1 MPKLVDVENIG
12 LIEVPDDMGENELLE
27 FVGTL
32 DQGALPA
39 AGNALMREGGRMTGG
54 AMMGLTRVGLEEPA
68 PLISAAQAESP
79 AAMAAYERRQ
89 AAWEKRVK
97 EVSPEETMA
106 RAAMLEASPTFQMG
120 KALQEGAKEA
130 FPVNPLREEDFL
142 TQVASGLGSLPVSM
156 VPGVGQAAYAFRTGE
171 DAAQRAGQFYDVKIA
186 QALAEGNIA
195 EVNRLQAEKP
205 TKQYQAAFY
214 TAPIGGL
221 TERVVG
227 AVPAINQALA
237 GKVGKNLLDD
247 IFKPLLGE
255 AGQEGLEQGLGN
267 AVAQKT
273 YNPDQKLSEGVYDST
288 SIGGTV
294 GGLVGLVTGGAGRYG
309 RVRRMSQI
317 QEQRLVEG
325 PTPGGQRLQEIID
338 RQAAGVAAIGG
349 DPNLPLPNATATLA
363 GINSGGAPS
372 GPFRVTPPVTGGAPD
387 DEAKIPDIALETD
400 VTDEEIA
407 TAVAPE
413 TPAAAE
419 TPADPEEVQPLTIEE
434 TNEYNTIIDFLDGRS
449 AFDTLEDD
457 QWDRFNDLSFRVRE
471 LEDAGFEFDEATG
484 WTKPGVVT
492 QEAVPVSKEPALN
505 PEEYS
510 DYVNLLRREA
520 EAEGGD
526 NSAEFGFGEKQALTL
541 YRTKIATGVAP
552 TAPAEVPVT
561 PSETPTVPAAVTPA
575 PGVAATAQNQPLTIE
590 ETQEFNGINSAIG
603 NKGIYSALNE
613 EEQARYNYLNHR
625 RLGLFRVITPKEVA
639 AAPVNPEKIRARM
652 QQRPA
657 RPTPAPATPT
667 TSRTFP
673 FQNRTVDGMIDRD
686 TGDIVT
692 FAKSIAGTPVE
703 RGSQPKYTV
712 KIDQDVS
719 IDAQSE
725 VALDKALQRISPGAP
740 VRVFRNAGKGVTLDF
755 NKPGPVTP
763 TPTPPTRTVVLTP
776 GAVTVTQTPAAAPA
790 PTPTP
795 APSTISDENQ
805 TLLKN
810 IGITAKANADGTI
823 SLIGRT
829 FDWRND
835 IKEFGGRFA
844 DKSWRISAD
853 GFGKFIE
860 RARPSAATAVGQ
872 PGGRPAYVADSG
884 LRKLRAD
891 ADNRPDRSG
900 LDGGVGNY
908 VGEDTQQLIR
918 QGEAFGIP
926 SVVIDEQIED
936 VALMAQ
942 AFRQK
947 RPLFMLS
954 SAPGTGKTFVL
965 GAAIRELRRSGA
977 NKIVYV
983 TLRKELITQIKQD
996 LKDYG
1001 IGDVEFI
1008 TYAEMKDRPAKA
1020 SDVLIF
1026 DEAHAIK
1033 NLSGDGSEQAK
1044 KAQEWM
1050 SQTKFPVLSTA
1061 TPFENPVQAAYLAST
1076 GIFEPFGGFKNFAL
1090 AYGATSVNIGN
1101 DTILV
1106 WRRTNTS
1113 NADQVA
1119 ARNFF
1124 KKEGIFTA
1132 RKTRLPKD
1140 QVDSRLVKVTAD
1152 SQYTKMYRAFE
1163 KAVEENKGSLA
1174 GFSKAWIK
1182 NFQKR
1187 ILEASKIAIA
1197 INEAS
1202 NALKAGRWPIVFVE
1216 TKAERKIDIPRLLD
1230 LEDQWRREADLA
1242 RRMGEKIPSRSIFG
1256 LPPMG
1261 ITDVLASFMEETGIS
1276 VIEIPSA
1283 EDTIKAKFGED
1294 NVAIFTG
1301 SVTPAKAQKNLDKWR
1316 GNKPMVLVATMAKG
1330 GTGLS
1335 LHDKTGNHQTTQINV
1350 NLPWT
1355 ATQVEQVSLRSA
1367 RYGLKGIAQMQWLF
1381 ADNIPFD
1388 RELAQRV
1395 GSRMADM
1402 GALVHGELP
1411 TTAASIQNWNF
1422 EDDSFSEANADQAD
1436 KNDLIKQETAV
1447 TPPAAPTPPVAP
1459 TPAAPTAT
1467 APKKRYKARE
1477 WAFKGDILDDIID
1490 SGGVMSKSQANKEG
1504 RLERIKDLYDDAPR
1518 LDAYFNKIFAG
1529 RSRGTT
1535 SGNLP
1540 DQLLAELAYENPGKY
1555 GDMSVSEFWAEVDK
1569 AARGR
1574 KGDVAAAKQE
1584 AKAAAA
1590 GAEEAMGLDAFLQAQ
1605 DDAFVDAQTEGMQSA
1620 GEPDGPIQISVGSLA
1635 LGDKFSVQG
1644 EQFEVTVV
1652 TPDGGYTIRDGE
1664 KFGVQLL
1671 TEYDTLFVDEPPD
1684 SGGGDVFEFPTE
1696 GPAPTER
1703 KPRLAAGQNQ
1713 GDLISSTQVE
1723 DFALVGEK
1731 GVDLEAR
1738 KQKAQAAARAAAE
1751 AKAAQ
1756 EKAQNQMDFG
1766 QSALDAIDQI
1776 TRNID
1781 ENQYSDPLL
1790 LTPLAKL
1797 ALQIAKG
1804 LIRAGMAIDRA
1815 IRQAV
1820 AQARESYPNDP
1831 VNDTQLS
1838 NQLIG
1843 LMPDQPSQDV
1853 SSADT
1858 SLAQIP
1864 AVFKSK
1870 IFVPRGKN
1878 LDIGAGKFDLGKEY
1892 LESERGVEESVPF
1905 DPFNRSVESNRA
1917 AVDRLQSGEQF
1928 GTTTVPNVLN
1938 VIAEA
1943 PARDNVILQ
1952 AAQALEPNGVAYF
1965 QIYEGDRSGNGRR
1978 TSRGFQNNKKTS
1990 DYVAE
1995 VRKHFRDVRT
2005 SGNIIVASNPK
2016 ASGRVSFWQLSSD
2029 LSGPTVRLT
2038 PSLDGLSDAVAE
2050 VSDAIA
2056 QFVESI
2062 TPKAGIT
2069 EGPTPEE
2076 SARRVLET
2084 LTNLA
2089 SVAIRAGIQ
2098 SASRWATGLQMKLSP
2113 ALQYAWDR
2121 AQGSTAEPTP
2131 EVIADVATLPER
2143 ATSSDFGMI
2152 YSTPGKPVTT
2162 KRGAYEDTVAGR
2174 RSRTPEVQSA
2184 GIQLAVD
2191 TFNEAGVK
2199 FRQVGDA
2206 LFAPVDGVEQEA
2218 AGRKLIE
2225 VAKAKIAEAKK
2236 QGRSDTIAEL
2246 IQSLRNHFGVSEAFS
2261 PDTRDELYLIG
2272 QSEASQFGIN
2282 LASLRA
2288 SVKDFVAMARNV
2300 RGFLTS
2306 AIYDNFNGE
2315 SVKGVMDK
2323 IMTEFRGQFTEAEIQ
2338 KIVGEKPEL
2347 QQMLNRFGVLALAD
2361 TGGRVY
2367 RTVQARLT
2375 TKKPT
2380 TQKAKEQREIENEA
2394 IEQIIR
2400 NALALGVTEPA
2411 QPANRK
2417 LTADERLALMTRP
2430 GTQAKVQK
2438 ATEDA
2443 VKEAEFNA
2451 GWNVM
2456 MASAAGDEE
2465 LLGQYRDAMAAE
2477 EDPDPEAI
2485 EEGLDLP
2492 KYAHWRTIR
2501 DGFLNYSPTTLKL
2514 AQDVIRGRF
2523 KGTQFGPKKVAPPAP
2538 AKIDLA
2544 RLVQSPNAEMS
2555 RVIGEQLAAIEG
2567 VMDLAGASPEAK
2579 ARVMQMITANVG
2591 SQVQLARQRV
2601 LNNFLEV
2608 KAKVGPTTASARLQ
2622 RLINAGITE
2631 DKRYQSEPTRKLLKR
2646 VAKTYLK
2653 ADELSGMATR
2663 PRAEKL
2669 AFLTG
2674 KLNQITAA
2682 EKLTDEWMQ
2691 GAVWTYLTERMMEAE
2706 NAVVSQIVGA
2716 KDVSFDPALPKTD
2729 AQLAADRAKAV
2740 ERLAGGIRAG
2750 LLDQRI
2756 AESVA
2761 KNPALQRL
2769 VPKMSDLV
2777 KRALNTPQAGQAKLA
2792 QTFSEALLAELAID
2806 QALADK
2812 TGIALAKAF
2821 EVKFERARIQALD
2834 KAVKNL
2840 TPKQREEV
2848 GPGTPLWQKIEQF
2861 VNAGG
2866 MNSATLLQSIAK
2878 KSGWKI
2884 PTDEEVSRFRD
2895 LARLEQELSTA
2906 TEKEINAGIT
2916 DDIKAAMNE
2925 AKRLDIMREL
2935 QMRWARMTMPIRGN
2949 KQNLAR
2955 AAKEYG
2961 SANTLLKFG
2970 FITKQLIDVATQM
2983 FIYTPSR
2990 ATATAIQRFTTS
3002 RDPSRTLRLWK
3013 DVSNTLEDAYKARFD
3028 ALDMA
3033 YKSAIQAA
3041 KGRAEKDT
3049 IMGLQTGMRALDRLK
3064 AQADEYAKKGNYAQA
3079 TVLRIIGIAQ
3089 LSYRFASSL
3098 DAFQGVLAE
3107 QQEIGAWTESQLRL
3121 QGMAPAEA
3129 RKAAKIIMGDALAE
3143 YALAQALIGDDP
3155 NIAPKD
3161 RSAAAWNVVRARQ
3174 YQRIATAGLDAGDI
3188 KGITQN
3194 LRSTIGW
3201 NVEEEGGPGGVIG
3214 QAMKSTGKILS
3225 RIGIPDLLGMF
3236 SNAVAIGVNRGF
3248 TFAGGGFVPG
3258 VFEGSA
3264 WYKTE
3269 TDKVQRKIEAATG
3282 LGLSGLFVGLV
3293 LSGALRV
3300 FTHWPDD
3307 KEEADLWEREGHKPN
3322 TMELDLPGGKIL
3334 RVSLSTGPFQFVRPA
3349 LAAVGELQYQ
3359 QARRDR
3365 LNQKAGA
3372 AAKKKGLKFEPR
3384 ELTAMDIVS
3393 ALGYGAWSAIAQ
3405 GRTTSGLIGAGTYRG
3420 TADVGKIAAA
3430 TVSPLIPFG
3439 PLMREATAMS
3449 GAQFNPKDQTF
3460 INLLAPTPWSGK
3472 VDRNFLGD
3480 PVGTP
3485 RATERIMSILTGGT
3499 AIVGGEDPDRAYQVL
3514 AKTGWTPATP
3524 QSNKFFQFGRVQR
3537 QATPEELTRMQEVRA
3552 VELKTRISQLD
3563 PATATKRQLDRIEDI
3578 ANAKSK
3584 KAVGIR

>member
-1 MPKLVDVENIG
+1 MPRIVDIEGVGLVEVDDRIG
-12 LIEVPDDMGENELLE
+12 DNQLLE
-27 FVGTL
+27 FSQTL
-32 DQGALPA
+32 RQGALPA
-39 AGNALMREGGRMTGG
+39 AGSALMREGGRMAGG

-68 PLISAAQAESP
+68 PLITAAQAESP

-106 RAAMLEASPTFQMG
+106 RAAMLEVSPTFQMG

-130 FPVNPLREEDFL
+130 FPVNPLREDDFL
-142 TQVASGLGSLPVSM
+142 TQVASGLGSLPMSAL
-156 VPGVGQAAYAFRTGE
+156 PGIGQSVYAFSTAE
-171 DAAQRAGQFYDVKIA
+171 DAAQQAGQFYDAKIA

-227 AVPAINQALA
+227 AVPAINQAIA
-237 GKVGKNLLDD
+237 GKAGKNLVDD

-255 AGQEGLEQGLGN
+255 AGQEGSEKWLGN

-309 RVRRMSQI
+309 RVRRYEKLD
-317 QEQRLVEG
+317 EQRAMLGAPSWTKNRAELLSRLNLG
-325 PTPGGQRLQEIID
+325 ESLIAGRPGTYMSLLDEE
-338 RQAAGVAAIGG
+338 AAAIGG
-349 DPNLPLPNATATLA
+349 DPSNPLPNSAATLA

-387 DEAKIPDIALETD
+387 DEAKIPDMALETD
-400 VTDEEIA
+400 VADEETPGVPLIDVVRLDDLRNKA
-407 TAVAPE
+407 SSGTIQPDELEELRGMHNRLGLSEPVVAEAPA
-413 TPAAAE
+413 AAAE
-419 TPADPEEVQPLTIEE
+419 TPATAETPAAATEVQPLTVEE
-434 TNEYNTIIDFLDGRS
+434 TQEYN
-449 AFDTLEDD
+449 DTLDAAQGGSVYDILDD
-457 QWDRFNDLSFRVRE
+457 EQLARFEELAGRVRQ
-471 LEDAGFEFDEATG
+471 LEQAGFEFDETTG
-484 WTKPGVVT
+484 WTKPGVA
-492 QEAVPVSKEPALN
+492 AVA
-505 PEEYS
+505 
-510 DYVNLLRREA
+510 
-520 EAEGGD
+520 
-526 NSAEFGFGEKQALTL
+526 
-541 YRTKIATGVAP
+541 
-552 TAPAEVPVT
+552 AEVPVAAE
-561 PSETPTVPAAVTPA
+561 ETPVVPAAPT
-575 PGVAATAQNQPLTIE
+575 
-590 ETQEFNGINSAIG
+590 
-603 NKGIYSALNE
+603 
-613 EEQARYNYLNHR
+613 
-625 RLGLFRVITPKEVA
+625 
-639 AAPVNPEKIRARM
+639 
-652 QQRPA
+652 
-657 RPTPAPATPT
+657 PTPAARE

-692 FAKSIAGTPVE
+692 FAKSISGTPEE
-703 RGSQPKYTV
+703 RGSSPKYTIKV
-712 KIDQDVS
+712 DQDVT
-719 IDAQSE
+719 INAQSE
-725 VALDKALQRISPGAP
+725 KALDNALQKIAPGVP

-755 NKPGPVTP
+755 SEPGPVTP
-763 TPTPPTRTVVLTP
+763 TPTPAPTPAAAPKPARTV

-790 PTPTP
+790 PIP
-795 APSTISDENQ
+795 APAPTTISDENQ
-805 TLLKN
+805 ALLKN
-810 IGITAKANADGTI
+810 IGLASNVNADGTI
-823 SLIGRT
+823 SLSGGT
-829 FDWRND
+829 FSWKDD
-835 IKEFGGRFA
+835 IKAAGGKY
-844 DKSWRISAD
+844 DGNTQSWKISPE
-853 GFGKFIE
+853 GLGNFIE
-860 RARPSAATAVGQ
+860 RARPAATAAVG
-872 PGGRPAYVADSG
+872 PAGGRPAYVANSN

-900 LDGGVGNY
+900 LDGNVGDY
-908 VGEDTQQLIR
+908 VGEDTQQLMR

-926 SVVIDEQIED
+926 SIVIDEQIED
-936 VALMAQ
+936 VALMVQ
-942 AFRQK
+942 AYRQG

-977 NKIVYV
+977 KKITYV

-996 LKDYG
+996 LKDYD
-1001 IGDVEFI
+1001 IGDVNFI
-1008 TYAEMKDRPAKA
+1008 TYAEMKDRPAEA

-1033 NLSGDGSEQAK
+1033 NLSGEGSEQAK
-1044 KAQEWM
+1044 KGQEWILK
-1050 SQTKFPVLSTA
+1050 TKFPVLSTA
-1061 TPFENPVQAAYLAST
+1061 TPFENPVQAAYLANT
-1076 GIFEPFGGFKNFAL
+1076 RIFDPFNGFQDFAL
-1090 AYGATSVNIGN
+1090 AYGATPVKTENG
-1101 DTILV
+1101 TLLV
-1106 WRRTNTS
+1106 WKRTNTS
-1113 NADQVA
+1113 DSDQVA

-1124 KKEGIFTA
+1124 KKEGVFTA
-1132 RKTRLPKD
+1132 RKTRLPQN
-1140 QVDSRLVKVTAD
+1140 QVDSRLVKVKANEE
-1152 SQYTKMYRAFE
+1152 YTRIYKAFE
-1163 KAVEENKGSLA
+1163 NAVEENKSALA

-1187 ILEASKIAIA
+1187 ILEASKIDIA

-1216 TKAERKIDIPRLLD
+1216 TKAERKIDIPDLL
-1230 LEDQWRREADLA
+1230 EREGEWQREVDLA
-1242 RRMGEKIPSRSIFG
+1242 RRMSERPPARSAFG
-1256 LPPMG
+1256 LPPIG

-1283 EDTIKAKFGED
+1283 EDAVKAKFGED

-1301 SVTPAKAQKNLDKWR
+1301 SVTPAKAQRNLDRWR
-1316 GNKPMVLVATMAKG
+1316 GPRPMVLVATMAKG

-1335 LHDKTGNHQTTQINV
+1335 LHDKTGNHPTTQINV

-1367 RYGLKGIAQMQWLF
+1367 RYGLKGTAQMQWLF

-1388 RELAQRV
+1388 RQLAQRV

-1402 GALVHGELP
+1402 GAIVHGELP

-1436 KNDLIKQETAV
+1436 KQDLIKQEQPS
-1447 TPPAAPTPPVAP
+1447 TPPAAPAATAP
-1459 TPAAPTAT
+1459 SAASTVT
-1467 APKKRYKARE
+1467 APKKGRKARE
-1477 WAFKGDILDDIID
+1477 WAFKGDILDDIINL
-1490 SGGVMSKSQANKEG
+1490 GGVMSKSQAKKDK
-1504 RLERIKDLYDDAPR
+1504 RLEKIQSLYDDAPR
-1518 LDAYFNKIFAG
+1518 LDPYFNKIFAG
-1529 RSRGTT
+1529 RKRGEGSR
-1535 SGNLP
+1535 NQP
-1540 DQLLAELAYENPGKY
+1540 DVLLQELAMENPGKY
-1555 GDMSVSEFWAEVDK
+1555 GDMTVAEFWAEVEK

-1574 KGDVAAAKQE
+1574 KGDVAAAKEE
-1584 AKAAAA
+1584 AKAAEEGAA
-1590 GAEEAMGLDAFLQAQ
+1590 EAEGLDAFLQAQ
-1605 DDAFVDAQTEGMQSA
+1605 DEAFVDAQTEGMQNA
-1620 GEPDGPIQISVGSLA
+1620 GSPDGPVQISVGSLA

-1644 EQFEVTVV
+1644 EQFEVTAV
-1652 TPDGGYTIRDGE
+1652 TPEGGYTIRDGQ
-1664 KFGVQLL
+1664 KFGVQQL
-1671 TEYDTLFVDEPPD
+1671 TEYDTLFVDRPPD
-1684 SGGGDVFEFPTE
+1684 QGGPSGGGPGET
-1696 GPAPTER
+1696 GPSPR
-1703 KPRLAAGQNQ
+1703 RPRLTEKENQ
-1713 GDLISSTQVE
+1713 GDLLASTQAE
-1723 DFALVGEK
+1723 QITLTGEE
-1731 GVDLEAR
+1731 GIDVEAR
-1738 KQKAQAAARAAAE
+1738 REKAQAEARATAE

-1756 EKAQNQMDFG
+1756 DKAQMKMDFG
-1766 QSALDAIDQI
+1766 
-1776 TRNID
+1776 
-1781 ENQYSDPLL
+1781 
-1790 LTPLAKL
+1790 
-1797 ALQIAKG
+1797 
-1804 LIRAGMAIDRA
+1804 
-1815 IRQAV
+1815 
-1820 AQARESYPNDP
+1820 
-1831 VNDTQLS
+1831 
-1838 NQLIG
+1838 
-1843 LMPDQPSQDV
+1843 
-1853 SSADT
+1853 
-1858 SLAQIP
+1858 
-1864 AVFKSK
+1864 
-1870 IFVPRGKN
+1870 
-1878 LDIGAGKFDLGKEY
+1878 
-1892 LESERGVEESVPF
+1892 
-1905 DPFNRSVESNRA
+1905 
-1917 AVDRLQSGEQF
+1917 
-1928 GTTTVPNVLN
+1928 
-1938 VIAEA
+1938 
-1943 PARDNVILQ
+1943 
-1952 AAQALEPNGVAYF
+1952 
-1965 QIYEGDRSGNGRR
+1965 
-1978 TSRGFQNNKKTS
+1978 
-1990 DYVAE
+1990 
-1995 VRKHFRDVRT
+1995 
-2005 SGNIIVASNPK
+2005 
-2016 ASGRVSFWQLSSD
+2016 
-2029 LSGPTVRLT
+2029 
-2038 PSLDGLSDAVAE
+2038 DAVAE
-2050 VSDAIA
+2050 ASDAIA

-2069 EGPTPEE
+2069 EGPTPED
-2076 SARRVLET
+2076 SARRVLEA
-2084 LTNLA
+2084 LTRLA
-2089 SVAIRAGIQ
+2089 SAAIRSGIQ
-2098 SASRWATGLQMKLSP
+2098 SASQWATSLRLKLSP

-2121 AQGSTAEPTP
+2121 AQGSTVEPTP
-2131 EVIADVATLPER
+2131 EVIADVSSLPER
-2143 ATSSDFGMI
+2143 ATTDFGMI
-2152 YSTPGKPVTT
+2152 YSTPGQPVTT

-2184 GIQLAVD
+2184 GFQLAVD
-2191 TFNEAGVK
+2191 AFNEAGVK

-2206 LFAPVDGVEQEA
+2206 LFAPVDGVDQEE
-2218 AGRKLIE
+2218 AGRKLIQ
-2225 VAKAKIAEAKK
+2225 VAKDKIRDAKEA
-2236 QGRSDTIAEL
+2236 GRSDTIAEL
-2246 IQSLRNHFGVSEAFS
+2246 IQSLRNHFGISEAFS
-2261 PDTRDELYLIG
+2261 PQTRDELYLIG
-2272 QSEASQFGIN
+2272 QSEASEFGRN

-2306 AIYDNFNGE
+2306 AIYDDFKGE
-2315 SVKGVMDK
+2315 SVKGVLDK

-2338 KIVGEKPEL
+2338 KIVGEKPDL
-2347 QQMLNRFGVLALAD
+2347 QEILNRFGVLALAD

-2367 RTVQARLT
+2367 RAVQARLK
-2375 TKKPT
+2375 TKKAP
-2380 TQKAKEQREIENEA
+2380 TQKAKQQRSIEDEA
-2394 IEQIIR
+2394 IEQIIQ
-2400 NALALGVTEPA
+2400 NALALGVTEPP
-2411 QPANRK
+2411 QPPNRK

-2451 GWNVM
+2451 GWKAM
-2456 MASAAGDEE
+2456 MTDAAGNEE
-2465 LLGQYRDAMAAE
+2465 LLGQYRDAMAAG

-2485 EEGLDLP
+2485 EKGLDLP
-2492 KYAHWRTIR
+2492 QYAHWRTIR

-2538 AKIDLA
+2538 AKIDLV
-2544 RLVQSPNAEMS
+2544 RLVQQPNAEMS
-2555 RVIGEQLAAIEG
+2555 RVIGEQLAAIER

-2601 LNNFLEV
+2601 LNSFLEV
-2608 KAKVGPTTASARLQ
+2608 KAKTGPTTASASLQ

-2631 DKRYQSEPTRKLLKR
+2631 DPRYRSQKTRDLLKR
-2646 VAKTYLK
+2646 VAKTYLT
-2653 ADELSGMATR
+2653 AVELSGMATR
-2663 PRAEKL
+2663 TRAEKL

-2682 EKLTDEWMQ
+2682 ENMTDEWMQ

-2716 KDVSFDPALPKTD
+2716 KDVSFDPAQPKTD
-2729 AQLAADRAKAV
+2729 AQREADRAKAV
-2740 ERLAGGIRAG
+2740 DRLVGGIRAG

-2777 KRALNTPQAGQAKLA
+2777 KRVLNTPQAGQAKLA
-2792 QTFSEALLAELAID
+2792 QAFSEALLSELAID

-2812 TGIALAKAF
+2812 TGVALAKAF
-2821 EVKFERARIQALD
+2821 EAKFERARIRALD
-2834 KAVKNL
+2834 LAVQKL
-2840 TPKQREEV
+2840 TGEQREDA
-2848 GPGTPLWQKIEQF
+2848 GPGTPLWQKIEEF

-2866 MNSATLLQSIAK
+2866 MNSAALLQSIAK

-2906 TEKEINAGIT
+2906 TEEEINAGIT

-2925 AKRLDIMREL
+2925 GKRMDVMREL

-2983 FIYTPSR
+2983 FMYTPSR

-3002 RDPSRTLRLWK
+3002 RDPNRTLRLWK
-3013 DVSNTLEDAYKARFD
+3013 DIYTTLEDAYKARFN
-3028 ALDMA
+3028 ALGAA
-3033 YKSAIQAA
+3033 YKSALQAA

-3049 IMGLQTGMRALDRLK
+3049 IMGLQSGMRALDRIN
-3064 AQADEYAKKGNYAQA
+3064 AQATEYAKSGKYAQA
-3079 TVLRIIGIAQ
+3079 TVLRILGVAQ

-3107 QQEIGAWTESQLRL
+3107 QQEIGAWVESQLRL
-3121 QGMAPAEA
+3121 QGMGQTEA
-3129 RKAAKIIMGDALAE
+3129 RKTAKTIIGDSIAE
-3143 YALAQALIGDDP
+3143 YALAQALIGDNP

-3174 YQRIATAGLDAGDI
+3174 YQRIAAAGLNAGDL

-3201 NVEEEGGPGGVIG
+3201 NIEEEGGPGGVIG

-3236 SNAVAIGVNRGF
+3236 SNAVAIGINRGL

-3258 VFEGSA
+3258 AFENSA
-3264 WYKTE
+3264 WYKSE

-3300 FTHWPDD
+3300 FTRWPDD
-3307 KEEADLWEREGHKPN
+3307 KEEADRMEREGHKPN
-3322 TMELDLPGGKIL
+3322 TMELDLPDGKML
-3334 RVSLSTGPFQFVRPA
+3334 RVSLNTGPFQFIRPA
-3349 LAAVGELQYQ
+3349 LAAVGELQYTI
-3359 QARRDR
+3359 ARRKR
-3365 LNQKAGA
+3365 LNDKAAA
-3372 AAKKKGLKFEPR
+3372 AAKKKGLTFEPR
-3384 ELTAMDIVS
+3384 DLTAKDVIWSLVYG
-3393 ALGYGAWSAIAQ
+3393 GYSAIAQ
-3405 GRTTSGLIGAGTYRG
+3405 GRTASGLIGAGTYRG
-3420 TADVGKIAAA
+3420 APDVGKIAAA
-3430 TVSPLIPFG
+3430 TVSPLIPFQ
-3439 PLMREATAMS
+3439 PLLREATAMS
-3449 GAQFNPKDQTF
+3449 GAQFDPKDQTF

-3499 AIVGGEDPDRAYQVL
+3499 AIVGGEETDRAYQVL

-3524 QSNKFFQFGRVQR
+3524 QNNKFFQFGRVQR

-3578 ANAKSK
+3578 ANAKAK

>member
-1 MPKLVDVENIG
+1 MPRIVDIEGVGLV
-12 LIEVPDDMGENELLE
+12 EVDDRIGENQLLE
-27 FVGTL
+27 FSQTL
-32 DQGALPA
+32 RQGALPA
-39 AGNALMREGGRMTGG
+39 AGSALMREGGRMAGG

-130 FPVNPLREEDFL
+130 FPVNPLREDDLL
-142 TQVASGLGSLPVSM
+142 TQVASGLGSLPMSAL
-156 VPGVGQAAYAFRTGE
+156 PGVGQAVYAFGTAE
-171 DAAQRAGQFYDVKIA
+171 DAAQRAGQFYDAKIA

-221 TERVVG
+221 TERVIG
-227 AVPAINQALA
+227 AVPAINQAIA
-237 GKVGKNLLDD
+237 GKAGKNLIDD

-255 AGQEGLEQGLGN
+255 AGQEGSEQWLGN
-267 AVAQKT
+267 AVAKKA

-288 SIGGTV
+288 SVGGTV

-309 RVRRMSQI
+309 RVRRMGQI

-325 PTPGGQRLQEIID
+325 PAPGGQRLQEIID

-372 GPFRVTPPVTGGAPD
+372 GPIKLVPPGGNVVTVGANAVTPEEVSV
-387 DEAKIPDIALETD
+387 IPDIALETD
-400 VTDEEIA
+400 VADEEIA

-413 TPAAAE
+413 TVAASETSVSTTPVTPAAA
-419 TPADPEEVQPLTIEE
+419 TEVQPLTIEE

-449 AFDTLEDD
+449 AYDTLEDD
-457 QWDRFNDLSFRVRE
+457 QWDRFNDLSVRVGE
-471 LEDAGFEFDEATG
+471 LEQAGFEFDEATG
-484 WTKPGVVT
+484 WTKPEVVT
-492 QEAVPVSKEPALN
+492 QERVPVSKEPALN

-520 EAEGGD
+520 EAEAGD

-541 YRTKIATGVAP
+541 YRAKIATGVAPVAAP

-561 PSETPTVPAAVTPA
+561 PSVTPTVPAAVTP
-575 PGVAATAQNQPLTIE
+575 
-590 ETQEFNGINSAIG
+590 
-603 NKGIYSALNE
+603 
-613 EEQARYNYLNHR
+613 
-625 RLGLFRVITPKEVA
+625 
-639 AAPVNPEKIRARM
+639 
-652 QQRPA
+652 
-657 RPTPAPATPT
+657 TPAA
-667 TSRTFP
+667 TSRTFLL
-673 FQNRTVDGMIDRD
+673 QNRKVDGMIERD
-686 TGDIVT
+686 TGGIVE
-692 FAKSIAGTPVE
+692 FAKSIVGTPKE
-703 RGSQPKYTV
+703 RGSQPKYTI
-712 KIDQDVS
+712 KIDGDVR
-719 IDAQSE
+719 ITAQSE
-725 VALDKALQRISPGAP
+725 KALDNALQRIAAGIPM
-740 VRVFRNAGKGVTLDF
+740 RVFRNAGKGVTLDF
-755 NKPGPVTP
+755 NEPGPVTP
-763 TPTPPTRTVVLTP
+763 TPAPA
-776 GAVTVTQTPAAAPA
+776 AVTPTPAAAPKPTPAAAPA
-790 PTPTP
+790 IANQTVGNGKYAALLVKDLFAQQPDYAMWLVRSTRSASPTSRSRQVGDYINSLPEYQNAVTEEK
-795 APSTISDENQ
+795 AKAEAILTDENQ
-805 TLLKN
+805 TFLTGLKIN
-810 IGITAKANADGTI
+810 ARQNPDGSITLRGKTYDRKEELTNAGGRYSQTGNDKFYTI
-823 SLIGRT
+823 SATGLGQ
-829 FDWRND
+829 
-835 IKEFGGRFA
+835 
-844 DKSWRISAD
+844 
-853 GFGKFIE
+853 FIE
-860 RARPSAATAVGQ
+860 RSR
-872 PGGRPAYVADSG
+872 ADSG
-884 LRKLRAD
+884 AAGGQRSSGPAYSRDAELRKLRED

-900 LDGGVGNY
+900 LDGGVDNY
-908 VGEDTQQLIR
+908 LGVETQGLIR

-926 SVVIDEQIED
+926 RIVGDEQLED
-936 VALMAQ
+936 AALMVQ
-942 AFRQK
+942 AFATD
-947 RPLFMLS
+947 RPFFMLS

-965 GAAIRELRRSGA
+965 GAGIREMRRLGA
-977 NKIVYV
+977 NKIIYV
-983 TLRKELITQIKQD
+983 TLNRGLIKQIQQD
-996 LKDYG
+996 LKAYN
-1001 IGDVEFI
+1001 IGDVKFI
-1008 TYAEMKDRPAKA
+1008 TYSEMKDLPVEE
-1020 SDVLIF
+1020 SDVIIF

-1033 NLSGDGSEQAK
+1033 NLAGSGSEQAK
-1044 KAQEWM
+1044 KAQEWIQ
-1050 SQTKFPVLSTA
+1050 QTKFPIFSTA
-1061 TPFENPVQAAYLAST
+1061 TPFENPTQTAYLLNT
-1076 GIFEPFGGFKNFAL
+1076 GIFNSFNGDYKQFAA
-1090 AYGATSVNIGN
+1090 AYGATPIKDQNGQV
-1101 DTILV
+1101 V
-1106 WRRTNTS
+1106 RTAWFPTKTNEQ
-1113 NADQVA
+1113 DQIA

-1124 KKEGIFTA
+1124 RKEGIFTA
-1132 RKTRLPKD
+1132 RKTRLPAE
-1140 QVDSRLVKVTAD
+1140 QVDSRLVPIKGDEEWTNTYNAFAAEAEAQKSSLD
-1152 SQYTKMYRAFE
+1152 GTEKM
-1163 KAVEENKGSLA
+1163 
-1174 GFSKAWIK
+1174 WIINYK
-1182 NFQKR
+1182 KR
-1187 ILEASKIAIA
+1187 LLEASKIKNAIS
-1197 INEAS
+1197 EARR
-1202 NALKAGRWPIVFVE
+1202 ALSAERWPIIFVE
-1216 TKAERKIDIPRLLD
+1216 TKAERSIDIQEQLRLQEQFKRAKAIAERTGGDRPKRSDYKGLLSD
-1230 LEDQWRREADLA
+1230 GIINVLEATMDRI
-1242 RRMGEKIPSRSIFG
+1242 G
-1256 LPPMG
+1256 
-1261 ITDVLASFMEETGIS
+1261 TTVIS
-1276 VIEIPSA
+1276 IPSA
-1283 EDTIKAKFGED
+1283 EDVIKNEIGAND
-1294 NVAIFTG
+1294 VAIFTG
-1301 SVTPAKAQKNLDKWR
+1301 SVPDNRAQKNLQQWR
-1316 GNKPMVLVATMAKG
+1316 GDKPMVLVATMAKG

-1335 LHDKTGNHQTTQINV
+1335 LHDKTGAHPTTQINV

-1355 ATQVEQVSLRSA
+1355 ASQVEQVSLRSA
-1367 RYGLKGIAQMQWLF
+1367 RYGLRGKAQMMWLF
-1381 ADNIPFD
+1381 ADNIPFE
-1388 RELAQRV
+1388 RELATRV
-1395 GSRMADM
+1395 GGRLADM
-1402 GALVHGELP
+1402 GALVQGEVGA
-1411 TTAASIQNWNF
+1411 TATNIKNFNF
-1422 EDDSFSEANADQAD
+1422 EDESFSEANAAEAA
-1436 KNDLIKQETAV
+1436 KKDLTKEEPKV
-1447 TPPAAPTPPVAP
+1447 TPPVAP
-1459 TPAAPTAT
+1459 VVTTPAEPTAT

-1477 WAFKGDILDDIID
+1477 WKFKGDILDDIIAL
-1490 SGGVMSKSQANKEG
+1490 GGVMSKTQADNEG
-1504 RLERIKDLYDDAPR
+1504 RLNRIKDLYDDAPR

-1535 SGNLP
+1535 SRNLP
-1540 DQLLAELAYENPGKY
+1540 DVLLQELAMQDPGRY
-1555 GDMSVSEFWAEVDK
+1555 GNMSVSDFWAEIDK

-1574 KGDVAAAKQE
+1574 KGDVAAAKE
-1584 AKAAAA
+1584 ETKAAEA
-1590 GAEEAMGLDAFLQAQ
+1590 GAKEAMGLDAFLQAQ
-1605 DDAFVDAQTEGMQSA
+1605 DDAFADAQTEGMQNA

-1664 KFGVQLL
+1664 KFGVQQL

-1684 SGGGDVFEFPTE
+1684 SGGGDAFEFPTE

-1703 KPRLAAGQNQ
+1703 KPRLTEKENQ
-1713 GDLISSTQVE
+1713 GDLVTSTQAE
-1723 DFALVGEK
+1723 QITLIGEE
-1731 GVDLEAR
+1731 GIDIEAR
-1738 KQKAQAAARAAAE
+1738 REKAQAEARDAAE

-1756 EKAQNQMDFG
+1756 DKAQMKMDFG
-1766 QSALDAIDQI
+1766 
-1776 TRNID
+1776 
-1781 ENQYSDPLL
+1781 
-1790 LTPLAKL
+1790 
-1797 ALQIAKG
+1797 
-1804 LIRAGMAIDRA
+1804 
-1815 IRQAV
+1815 
-1820 AQARESYPNDP
+1820 
-1831 VNDTQLS
+1831 
-1838 NQLIG
+1838 
-1843 LMPDQPSQDV
+1843 
-1853 SSADT
+1853 
-1858 SLAQIP
+1858 
-1864 AVFKSK
+1864 
-1870 IFVPRGKN
+1870 
-1878 LDIGAGKFDLGKEY
+1878 
-1892 LESERGVEESVPF
+1892 
-1905 DPFNRSVESNRA
+1905 
-1917 AVDRLQSGEQF
+1917 
-1928 GTTTVPNVLN
+1928 
-1938 VIAEA
+1938 
-1943 PARDNVILQ
+1943 
-1952 AAQALEPNGVAYF
+1952 
-1965 QIYEGDRSGNGRR
+1965 
-1978 TSRGFQNNKKTS
+1978 
-1990 DYVAE
+1990 
-1995 VRKHFRDVRT
+1995 
-2005 SGNIIVASNPK
+2005 
-2016 ASGRVSFWQLSSD
+2016 
-2029 LSGPTVRLT
+2029 
-2038 PSLDGLSDAVAE
+2038 DAVAE
-2050 VSDAIA
+2050 ASDAIA

-2069 EGPTPEE
+2069 EGPTPEQ
-2076 SARRVLET
+2076 SARRVLEA

-2089 SVAIRAGIQ
+2089 SKAILSGIR
-2098 SASRWATGLQMKLSP
+2098 SASRWAAGLQMKLSP

-2121 AQGSTAEPTP
+2121 AQGSTVEPTP

-2143 ATSSDFGMI
+2143 ANSSDFGVI

-2191 TFNEAGVK
+2191 AFNEAGVK
-2199 FRQVGDA
+2199 FRQVGDT
-2206 LFAPVDGVEQEA
+2206 LFAPVEGVDQEE

-2225 VAKAKIAEAKK
+2225 VAKKKIAKAKE

-2246 IQSLRNHFGVSEAFS
+2246 IQSLRNHFGISEAFS

-2367 RTVQARLT
+2367 RAVQARLT
-2375 TKKPT
+2375 KKKPT
-2380 TQKAKEQREIENEA
+2380 TQKEKQEREIENEA
-2394 IEQIIR
+2394 IEQIIQ

-2456 MASAAGDEE
+2456 MASAAGDQE

-2492 KYAHWRTIR
+2492 QYAHWRTIR

-2601 LNNFLEV
+2601 LNNFLDVKV
-2608 KAKVGPTTASARLQ
+2608 KAGPTTASASLQ

-2646 VAKTYLK
+2646 VAKTYLT

-2682 EKLTDEWMQ
+2682 ENLTDEWMQ

-2716 KDVSFDPALPKTD
+2716 KDVSFDPAQPKTD
-2729 AQLAADRAKAV
+2729 AQLAADRVKAR
-2740 ERLAGGIRAG
+2740 ERLEGGIRAG

-2777 KRALNTPQAGQAKLA
+2777 KRVLNTPQAGQSKLA
-2792 QTFSEALLAELAID
+2792 QAFSEALLAELAID

-2821 EVKFERARIQALD
+2821 EAKFERARIQALD
-2834 KAVKNL
+2834 KAVKGL
-2840 TPKQREEV
+2840 TAKQREDA

-2866 MNSATLLQSIAK
+2866 MNSAALLQSIAK

-2906 TEKEINAGIT
+2906 TEEEINAGIT

-2925 AKRLDIMREL
+2925 GKRMDVMREL

-2955 AAKEYG
+2955 ALKEYG
-2961 SANTLLKFG
+2961 SANTIFKFS
-2970 FITKQLIDVATQM
+2970 FPAKQLIDVATQM

-2990 ATATAIQRFTTS
+2990 ATATAIQRFTAS
-3002 RDPSRTLRLWK
+3002 RDPNRTLRLWK
-3013 DVSNTLEDAYKARFD
+3013 DVSTTLEDAYKARFD

-3143 YALAQALIGDDP
+3143 YALAQALIGDNP

-3225 RIGIPDLLGMF
+3225 RVGIPDLLGMF

-3258 VFEGSA
+3258 AFEGSA

-3430 TVSPLIPFG
+3430 AVSPLIPFG
-3439 PLMREATAMS
+3439 PLLREATAMS

-3460 INLLAPTPWSGK
+3460 INLLVPTPWSGK

>member
-1 MPKLVDVENIG
+1 MPRIVEIPG
-12 LIEVPDDMGENELLE
+12 VAELSFPDDLSEDEMLVQTRKFYEQSK
-27 FVGTL
+27 
-32 DQGALPA
+32 QGAIGAASSATVREPA
-39 AGNALMREGGRMTGG
+39 RLVGQSMKAAARVGDWLEPSGYRPETGDYKQDFGEWLEPSGYNPETGG
-54 AMMGLTRVGLEEPA
+54 PFWQKDESAFFGPETTVPVEKPA
-68 PLISAAQAESP
+68 PVPVEQTGLYQAGESLQRG
-79 AAMAAYERRQ
+79 A
-89 AAWEKRVK
+89 EK
-97 EVSPEETMA
+97 M
-106 RAAMLEASPTFQMG
+106 
-120 KALQEGAKEA
+120 
-130 FPVNPLREEDFL
+130 FPVNPLRADDFL
-142 TQVASGLGSLPVSM
+142 TQVGSGIGSIPTSVVPYLGQIIYAGATGEEAAEKAGRFYDNKIAEAMAAGNGAEASRLQEEKKFQQKVQFGLGAGLGYATERFMGV
-156 VPGVGQAAYAFRTGE
+156 VPGLKQITEGGGKLLPKLAPGQAVE
-171 DAAQRAGQFYDVKIA
+171 
-186 QALAEGNIA
+186 N
-195 EVNRLQAEKP
+195 
-205 TKQYQAAFY
+205 TKK
-214 TAPIGGL
+214 
-221 TERVVG
+221 
-227 AVPAINQALA
+227 LA
-237 GKVGKNLLDD
+237 GYFAKQGAKTTVGE
-247 IFKPLLGE
+247 F
-255 AGQEGLEQGLGN
+255 AQEGLEQAGGNLGE
-267 AVAQKT
+267 KL
-273 YNPDQKLSEGVYDST
+273 YNPEAEFLDGVAEASGV
-288 SIGGTV
+288 GGTV
-294 GGLVGLVTGGAGRYG
+294 GFLTSVPLTLLGSKLRKNQLDRIKESRDTRA
-309 RVRRMSQI
+309 
-317 QEQRLVEG
+317 VEG
-325 PTPGGQRLQEIID
+325 PLSRRQVNEINNRIVSGQPLTE
-338 RQAAGVAAIGG
+338 G
-349 DPNLPLPNATATLA
+349 DPGAFLSLLSDDPATQSSVGGNNAELLPNATATLA

-372 GPFRVTPPVTGGAPD
+372 GPIKLVPTGGAVVTGGAPD

-400 VTDEEIA
+400 VADEEIA

-413 TPAAAE
+413 TVAASETSVSTTPVTPAAA
-419 TPADPEEVQPLTIEE
+419 TEVQPLSIEE
-434 TNEYNTIIDFLDGRS
+434 TNEYNGIIDFLAGRS
-449 AFDTLEDD
+449 AYETLEDD
-457 QWDRFNDLSFRVRE
+457 QWDRFNDLSVRVGE
-471 LEDAGFEFDEATG
+471 LERAGFQFDEATG

-492 QEAVPVSKEPALN
+492 QERVPVSKEPALN

-520 EAEGGD
+520 EAEAGD

-541 YRTKIATGVAP
+541 YRAKIATGVAP
-552 TAPAEVPVT
+552 VAPAEVPVT
-561 PSETPTVPAAVTPA
+561 PSVTPTVPAA
-575 PGVAATAQNQPLTIE
+575 AT
-590 ETQEFNGINSAIG
+590 
-603 NKGIYSALNE
+603 
-613 EEQARYNYLNHR
+613 
-625 RLGLFRVITPKEVA
+625 
-639 AAPVNPEKIRARM
+639 
-652 QQRPA
+652 
-657 RPTPAPATPT
+657 PTPAAPA

-692 FAKSIAGTPVE
+692 FAKSVVGTPKE
-703 RGSQPKYTV
+703 RGSQPKYTI
-712 KIDQDVS
+712 KIDQDVT

-725 VALDKALQRISPGAP
+725 AALDKALQRIAPGAP

-763 TPTPPTRTVVLTP
+763 TPAP
-776 GAVTVTQTPAAAPA
+776 TPAAAP
-790 PTPTP
+790 TPTL
-795 APSTISDENQ
+795 APS
-805 TLLKN
+805 
-810 IGITAKANADGTI
+810 
-823 SLIGRT
+823 
-829 FDWRND
+829 
-835 IKEFGGRFA
+835 
-844 DKSWRISAD
+844 
-853 GFGKFIE
+853 
-860 RARPSAATAVGQ
+860 
-872 PGGRPAYVADSG
+872 
-884 LRKLRAD
+884 
-891 ADNRPDRSG
+891 
-900 LDGGVGNY
+900 
-908 VGEDTQQLIR
+908 
-918 QGEAFGIP
+918 
-926 SVVIDEQIED
+926 
-936 VALMAQ
+936 
-942 AFRQK
+942 
-947 RPLFMLS
+947 
-954 SAPGTGKTFVL
+954 
-965 GAAIRELRRSGA
+965 
-977 NKIVYV
+977 
-983 TLRKELITQIKQD
+983 
-996 LKDYG
+996 
-1001 IGDVEFI
+1001 
-1008 TYAEMKDRPAKA
+1008 
-1020 SDVLIF
+1020 
-1026 DEAHAIK
+1026 
-1033 NLSGDGSEQAK
+1033 
-1044 KAQEWM
+1044 
-1050 SQTKFPVLSTA
+1050 
-1061 TPFENPVQAAYLAST
+1061 
-1076 GIFEPFGGFKNFAL
+1076 
-1090 AYGATSVNIGN
+1090 
-1101 DTILV
+1101 
-1106 WRRTNTS
+1106 
-1113 NADQVA
+1113 
-1119 ARNFF
+1119 
-1124 KKEGIFTA
+1124 
-1132 RKTRLPKD
+1132 
-1140 QVDSRLVKVTAD
+1140 
-1152 SQYTKMYRAFE
+1152 
-1163 KAVEENKGSLA
+1163 
-1174 GFSKAWIK
+1174 
-1182 NFQKR
+1182 
-1187 ILEASKIAIA
+1187 
-1197 INEAS
+1197 
-1202 NALKAGRWPIVFVE
+1202 
-1216 TKAERKIDIPRLLD
+1216 
-1230 LEDQWRREADLA
+1230 
-1242 RRMGEKIPSRSIFG
+1242 
-1256 LPPMG
+1256 
-1261 ITDVLASFMEETGIS
+1261 
-1276 VIEIPSA
+1276 
-1283 EDTIKAKFGED
+1283 
-1294 NVAIFTG
+1294 
-1301 SVTPAKAQKNLDKWR
+1301 
-1316 GNKPMVLVATMAKG
+1316 
-1330 GTGLS
+1330 
-1335 LHDKTGNHQTTQINV
+1335 
-1350 NLPWT
+1350 
-1355 ATQVEQVSLRSA
+1355 
-1367 RYGLKGIAQMQWLF
+1367 
-1381 ADNIPFD
+1381 
-1388 RELAQRV
+1388 
-1395 GSRMADM
+1395 
-1402 GALVHGELP
+1402 
-1411 TTAASIQNWNF
+1411 
-1422 EDDSFSEANADQAD
+1422 
-1436 KNDLIKQETAV
+1436 
-1447 TPPAAPTPPVAP
+1447 
-1459 TPAAPTAT
+1459 
-1467 APKKRYKARE
+1467 KKRYKARE

-1490 SGGVMSKSQANKEG
+1490 AGGVMSKSQANNEG
-1504 RLERIKDLYDDAPR
+1504 RLNRIKDLYDDAPR
-1518 LDAYFNKIFAG
+1518 LDPYFNKIFAG
-1529 RSRGTT
+1529 ARRRTT
-1535 SGNLP
+1535 SRNLP
-1540 DQLLAELAYENPGKY
+1540 DILLQGLAMQNPGKY
-1555 GDMSVSEFWAEVDK
+1555 GDMSVSEFWAEVEK

-1574 KGDVAAAKQE
+1574 KGDVAAAKE
-1584 AKAAAA
+1584 ETKAAAA

-1605 DDAFVDAQTEGMQSA
+1605 DDAFVDAQSEGMQNA

-1652 TPDGGYTIRDGE
+1652 TPDGGYTIRDGD
-1664 KFGVQLL
+1664 KFGVQQL
-1671 TEYDTLFVDEPPD
+1671 TEYDTLFVDRPPD
-1684 SGGGDVFEFPTE
+1684 QGGPSGGGPGET
-1696 GPAPTER
+1696 GPGPR
-1703 KPRLAAGQNQ
+1703 RPRLTEKENQ
-1713 GDLISSTQVE
+1713 GDLVTSTQAE
-1723 DFALVGEK
+1723 QITLIGEE
-1731 GVDLEAR
+1731 GIDVEAR
-1738 KQKAQAAARAAAE
+1738 RKKAQAEARDAAE

-1756 EKAQNQMDFG
+1756 DKAQMKMDFG

-1820 AQARESYPNDP
+1820 AQARESYPNDL

-1838 NQLIG
+1838 NRLIG

-1917 AVDRLQSGEQF
+1917 AVDRLQSGERF

-1938 VIAEA
+1938 VVAEA
-1943 PARDNVILQ
+1943 PARDNVVLQ

-1978 TSRGFQNNKKTS
+1978 TSKGFQNNKKTS

-1995 VRKHFRDVRT
+1995 VRKHFGDVRT

-2016 ASGRVSFWQLSSD
+2016 ASGRVSFWQLSPD
-2029 LSGPTVRLT
+2029 PSGPTVRLT

-2069 EGPTPEE
+2069 EGPTPEQ
-2076 SARRVLET
+2076 SARRVLEA
-2084 LTNLA
+2084 LTDLA
-2089 SVAIRAGIQ
+2089 SKAILSGIR
-2098 SASRWATGLQMKLSP
+2098 SASRWATDLQMKLSP

-2121 AQGSTAEPTP
+2121 AQGSKVEPTP

-2191 TFNEAGVK
+2191 AFNEAGVK

-2206 LFAPVDGVEQEA
+2206 LFAPVEGVDQEA
-2218 AGRKLIE
+2218 AGRKLID
-2225 VAKAKIAEAKK
+2225 VAKKKIAKAKE

-2246 IQSLRNHFGVSEAFS
+2246 IQSLRNHFGISEAFS

-2306 AIYDNFNGE
+2306 AIYTNFNGE

-2338 KIVGEKPEL
+2338 KIVGEKPDL
-2347 QQMLNRFGVLALAD
+2347 QEMLNRFGILALAD

-2375 TKKPT
+2375 KKKPT
-2380 TQKAKEQREIENEA
+2380 TQKEKQEREIENEA
-2394 IEQIIR
+2394 IEQIIQ
-2400 NALALGVTEPA
+2400 NALDLGVTEPV
-2411 QPANRK
+2411 QPPNRK

-2443 VKEAEFNA
+2443 VKQAEFNA
-2451 GWNVM
+2451 GWAVM
-2456 MASAAGDEE
+2456 MASAAGNEE
-2465 LLGQYRDAMAAE
+2465 LRAQYQEAKDAGE
-2477 EDPDPEAI
+2477 EPDPEAI

-2492 KYAHWRTIR
+2492 QYAHWRTIR

-2608 KAKVGPTTASARLQ
+2608 KAKAGPTTASASLQ
-2622 RLINAGITE
+2622 RLINAGIIE

-2646 VAKTYLK
+2646 VAKTYLT

-2682 EKLTDEWMQ
+2682 ENLTDEWMQ

-2716 KDVSFDPALPKTD
+2716 KGVSFDPAQPKTE
-2729 AQLAADRAKAV
+2729 AQLEADRAKAV
-2740 ERLAGGIRAG
+2740 ERLVGGIRAG

-2777 KRALNTPQAGQAKLA
+2777 KRVLNTPQAGQAKLA
-2792 QTFSEALLAELAID
+2792 QAFSEALLAELAID

-2821 EVKFERARIQALD
+2821 EAKFERARIQALD

-2840 TPKQREEV
+2840 TPKQREDA

-2866 MNSATLLQSIAK
+2866 MNSAALLQSIAK

-2906 TEKEINAGIT
+2906 TEEEINAGIT

-2925 AKRLDIMREL
+2925 AKRMDIMREL
-2935 QMRWARMTMPIRGN
+2935 QMRWAQMTMPIRGN

-3002 RDPSRTLRLWK
+3002 RDPNRTLRLWK
-3013 DVSNTLEDAYKARFD
+3013 DVSTTLEDAYKARFD

-3143 YALAQALIGDDP
+3143 YALAQALIGDNP

-3225 RIGIPDLLGMF
+3225 RVGIPDLLGMF

-3258 VFEGSA
+3258 AFEGSA

>member
-39 AGNALMREGGRMTGG
+39 AGNALMREGGRMVGG
-54 AMMGLTRVGLEEPA
+54 SMMGLTRLGLEEPA
-68 PLISAAQAESP
+68 PLMSAAQVEGP
-79 AAMAAYERRQ
+79 AGMAVYQRRLADWQ
-89 AAWEKRVK
+89 KRTK
-97 EVSPEETMA
+97 EVPPEVRQA
-106 RAAMLEASPTFQMG
+106 RAAELEASPTFQMG
-120 KALQEGAKEA
+120 KALQEGAREA
-130 FPVNPLREEDFL
+130 FPVNPLREDDFL

-156 VPGVGQAAYAFRTGE
+156 MPGVGQAVYAFSTGE
-171 DAAQRAGQFYDVKIA
+171 DAAQRAGQFYDAKIA
-186 QALAEGNIA
+186 QALAEGNTA

-205 TKQYQAAFY
+205 LKQYQAAFY

-221 TERVVG
+221 TERAIG
-227 AVPAINQALA
+227 AVPAINQAIA
-237 GKVGKNLLDD
+237 GKAGKNLLED
-247 IFKPLLGE
+247 ILKPLVGE
-255 AGQEGLEQGLGN
+255 AGQEGSEQWLGN
-267 AVAQKT
+267 AVARKT

-288 SIGGTV
+288 SVGGTV

-309 RVRRMSQI
+309 RVRRMGQI

-325 PTPGGQRLQEIID
+325 PAPGGQRLQEIID

-349 DPNLPLPNATATLA
+349 DPKLPLPNATATLA

-372 GPFRVTPPVTGGAPD
+372 GPIRIVPPSVPLE
-387 DEAKIPDIALETD
+387 EAAVIPEMQLETD
-400 VTDEEIA
+400 VGEEE
-407 TAVAPE
+407 V
-413 TPAAAE
+413 AE
-419 TPADPEEVQPLTIEE
+419 TPAEVAAEPIVSVRKTSEFGADKENREYQIDAGGQRAGQANLAQNEDGTWRVEMVLVDTPGRGIGPMAYEQIHSELESEGSGLTSGIAGNQSESAIRMWEKLVSMGKAEKTGKTYRMRPTSRAATEVSTPAAPTEVQPLTVEE
-434 TNEYNTIIDFLDGRS
+434 TNEYNGIVDFLDGAS
-449 AFDTLEDD
+449 ASDMLEGE
-457 QWDRFNDLSFRVRE
+457 QLDRFEELAGRVSE
-471 LEDAGFEFDEATG
+471 LERAGFDFDETTG
-484 WTKPGVVT
+484 WTKPGVT
-492 QEAVPVSKEPALN
+492 P
-505 PEEYS
+505 
-510 DYVNLLRREA
+510 
-520 EAEGGD
+520 
-526 NSAEFGFGEKQALTL
+526 T
-541 YRTKIATGVAP
+541 ATAPVAP
-552 TAPAEVPVT
+552 TILP
-561 PSETPTVPAAVTPA
+561 
-575 PGVAATAQNQPLTIE
+575 E
-590 ETQEFNGINSAIG
+590 ETTQVSAEQQEM
-603 NKGIYSALNE
+603 E
-613 EEQARYNYLNHR
+613 
-625 RLGLFRVITPKEVA
+625 RLRKIFTGPPRPLSVA
-639 AAPVNPEKIRARM
+639 ETTAP
-652 QQRPA
+652 
-657 RPTPAPATPT
+657 
-667 TSRTFP
+667 TS
-673 FQNRTVDGMIDRD
+673 
-686 TGDIVT
+686 
-692 FAKSIAGTPVE
+692 
-703 RGSQPKYTV
+703 
-712 KIDQDVS
+712 
-719 IDAQSE
+719 
-725 VALDKALQRISPGAP
+725 
-740 VRVFRNAGKGVTLDF
+740 
-755 NKPGPVTP
+755 
-763 TPTPPTRTVVLTP
+763 PTRTVVLTP
-776 GAVTVTQTPAAAPA
+776 GAVTVTQTPVKPAPPVPAPA
-790 PTPTP
+790 P

-810 IGITAKANADGTI
+810 IGIIAKSNADGTI
-823 SLIGRT
+823 SLSGGT
-829 FDWRND
+829 FRWKDD

-844 DKSWRISAD
+844 DKSWRISPD

-860 RARPSAATAVGQ
+860 RARPAATAAVGQ

-926 SVVIDEQIED
+926 SIVIDEQIED
-936 VALMAQ
+936 VALMVQ
-942 AFRQK
+942 AYRQG

-977 NKIVYV
+977 KKITYV

-996 LKDYG
+996 LKDYD
-1001 IGDVEFI
+1001 IGDVNFI
-1008 TYAEMKDRPAKA
+1008 TYAEMKDRPAEA

-1076 GIFEPFGGFKNFAL
+1076 GIFESFGGFKNFAL
-1090 AYGATSVNIGN
+1090 AYGATSVNAGN

-1113 NADQVA
+1113 DADQVA

-1152 SQYTKMYRAFE
+1152 SEYTKMYTEFE

-1187 ILEASKIAIA
+1187 ILEASKIDIA

-1202 NALKAGRWPIVFVE
+1202 NALKAGRWPIIFVE
-1216 TKAERKIDIPRLLD
+1216 TKAERKIDIPRLID
-1230 LEDQWRREADLA
+1230 LEAQWRRETDLA
-1242 RRMGEKIPSRSIFG
+1242 RRMNERGPSRAQFG

-1316 GNKPMVLVATMAKG
+1316 KNKPMVLVATMAKG

-1335 LHDKTGNHQTTQINV
+1335 LHDKVGNHQTTQINV

-1436 KNDLIKQETAV
+1436 KNDLIKQEQPP
-1447 TPPAAPTPPVAP
+1447 TPPAAPTPAP
-1459 TPAAPTAT
+1459 EPAAPPAVT
-1467 APKKRYKARE
+1467 APTTRRKARE
-1477 WAFKGDILDDIID
+1477 WASKGDILDDII
-1490 SGGVMSKSQANKEG
+1490 SLGGVMSKSQAKKEK
-1504 RLERIKDLYDDAPR
+1504 RLEKIKDLYDDAPR
-1518 LDAYFNKIFAG
+1518 LDAYFNKIFGG

-1535 SGNLP
+1535 SRNLP
-1540 DQLLAELAYENPGKY
+1540 DQLLAELATENPGKY
-1555 GDMSVSEFWAEVDK
+1555 GDMSVSEFWAEVEK

-1574 KGDVAAAKQE
+1574 KGDVAAAKE
-1584 AKAAAA
+1584 ETKAAEA
-1590 GAEEAMGLDAFLQAQ
+1590 GAKEAILQAQ
-1605 DDAFVDAQTEGMQSA
+1605 DEAFVDAQTEGMQNA
-1620 GEPDGPIQISVGSLA
+1620 GEPDGPVQISVGSLA
-1635 LGDKFSVQG
+1635 IGDKFSVQG
-1644 EQFEVTVV
+1644 ESFEVTAV
-1652 TPDGGYTIRDGE
+1652 TPDGEYTIRDGD
-1664 KFGVQLL
+1664 KFGVQTL

-1684 SGGGDVFEFPTE
+1684 RGGGDAFEFPTE
-1696 GPAPTER
+1696 GPAAPTER

-1756 EKAQNQMDFG
+1756 EKAQT
-1766 QSALDAIDQI
+1766 QI
-1776 TRNID
+1776 
-1781 ENQYSDPLL
+1781 
-1790 LTPLAKL
+1790 
-1797 ALQIAKG
+1797 
-1804 LIRAGMAIDRA
+1804 
-1815 IRQAV
+1815 
-1820 AQARESYPNDP
+1820 
-1831 VNDTQLS
+1831 
-1838 NQLIG
+1838 
-1843 LMPDQPSQDV
+1843 
-1853 SSADT
+1853 
-1858 SLAQIP
+1858 
-1864 AVFKSK
+1864 
-1870 IFVPRGKN
+1870 
-1878 LDIGAGKFDLGKEY
+1878 DLG
-1892 LESERGVEESVPF
+1892 
-1905 DPFNRSVESNRA
+1905 
-1917 AVDRLQSGEQF
+1917 
-1928 GTTTVPNVLN
+1928 
-1938 VIAEA
+1938 
-1943 PARDNVILQ
+1943 
-1952 AAQALEPNGVAYF
+1952 
-1965 QIYEGDRSGNGRR
+1965 
-1978 TSRGFQNNKKTS
+1978 
-1990 DYVAE
+1990 
-1995 VRKHFRDVRT
+1995 
-2005 SGNIIVASNPK
+2005 
-2016 ASGRVSFWQLSSD
+2016 
-2029 LSGPTVRLT
+2029 
-2038 PSLDGLSDAVAE
+2038 DAVAE
-2050 VSDAIA
+2050 ASDAIA

-2076 SARRVLET
+2076 SARRVLEA
-2084 LTNLA
+2084 LVNLA
-2089 SVAIRAGIQ
+2089 SVAIRSGIQ
-2098 SASRWATGLQMKLSP
+2098 SASRWAAGLQMKLSP

-2131 EVIADVATLPER
+2131 EVIADVSSLPER
-2143 ATSSDFGMI
+2143 VTGSDFGMI
-2152 YSTPGKPVTT
+2152 YSTPDKPVKT
-2162 KRGAYEDTVAGR
+2162 KRGAFEDTVAGR
-2174 RSRTPEVQSA
+2174 RSRTPEVVNA

-2191 TFNEAGVK
+2191 AFNEAGIK
-2199 FRQVGDA
+2199 FRQVGDG
-2206 LFAPVDGVEQEA
+2206 LFAPVDGVNQED

-2246 IQSLRNHFGVSEAFS
+2246 IQSLRNDFGASEAFS
-2261 PDTRDELYLIG
+2261 LDTRDELYLIG
-2272 QSEASQFGIN
+2272 QSEASEFGKN
-2282 LASLRA
+2282 LASLKA

-2306 AIYDNFNGE
+2306 AIYDSFNGE
-2315 SVKGVMDK
+2315 SIKGVMDK

-2338 KIVGEKPEL
+2338 KIVGEKPDL
-2347 QQMLNRFGVLALAD
+2347 QEMLNRFGVLALAD

-2394 IEQIIR
+2394 IEQIIE
-2400 NALALGVTEPA
+2400 NALALGVTEPP
-2411 QPANRK
+2411 QPPNRK
-2417 LTADERLALMTRP
+2417 LTPDERLALMTKP
-2430 GTQAKVQK
+2430 ATQAKVQK

-2443 VKEAEFNA
+2443 VKQAEFNA
-2451 GWNVM
+2451 GWAVM
-2456 MASAAGDEE
+2456 MASAAGNEE
-2465 LLGQYRDAMAAE
+2465 LRAQYQEAKDAGE
-2477 EDPDPEAI
+2477 EPDPEAI

-2523 KGTQFGPKKVAPPAP
+2523 KGTQFGPKKVTPPAP
-2538 AKIDLA
+2538 AKINLV

-2579 ARVMQMITANVG
+2579 ARVMQMVTANVG
-2591 SQVQLARQRV
+2591 SQIQLARQRV
-2601 LNNFLEV
+2601 LNNFLDV
-2608 KAKVGPTTASARLQ
+2608 KAKTGPTTASDSLQ

-2631 DKRYQSEPTRKLLKR
+2631 DPRYKSQKTRDLLKR
-2646 VAKTYLK
+2646 VAKTYLT

-2663 PRAEKL
+2663 TRAEKL

-2706 NAVVSQIVGA
+2706 NAAVSQIVGA
-2716 KDVSFDPALPKTD
+2716 KDVSFDPAQPKTD

-2740 ERLAGGIRAG
+2740 DRLAGGIRAG

-2777 KRALNTPQAGQAKLA
+2777 KRVLNTPQAGQAKLA
-2792 QTFSEALLAELAID
+2792 QAFSEALLAELAID

-2812 TGIALAKAF
+2812 TGLALAKAF
-2821 EVKFERARIQALD
+2821 QVKFERARIQALD
-2834 KAVKNL
+2834 QAVKNL

-2848 GPGTPLWQKIEQF
+2848 GPGRPLWQKIEEF

-2866 MNSATLLQSIAK
+2866 MNSAALLQSIAK
-2878 KSGWKI
+2878 KSGWKV
-2884 PTDEEVSRFRD
+2884 PTDEEVSRLRD

-2906 TEKEINAGIT
+2906 SEEEIKSGQTDEDVAAKNAGP
-2916 DDIKAAMNE
+2916 
-2925 AKRLDIMREL
+2925 RQDIMREI

-2955 AAKEYG
+2955 AINEVT
-2961 SANTLLKFG
+2961 SANLLFKMS
-2970 FITKQLIDVATQM
+2970 FIGKQLMDVATQM
-2983 FIYTPSR
+2983 FYYTPTR
-2990 ATATAIQRFTTS
+2990 AVATAVERFKTS
-3002 RDPSRTLRLWK
+3002 RDPNRTTRLWK
-3013 DVSNTLEDAYKARFD
+3013 DTSNALEDAYKARFK
-3028 ALDMA
+3028 ALNMA
-3033 YKSAIQAA
+3033 LTSALEAA

-3049 IMGLQTGMRALDRLK
+3049 IMGIQSGIRALDRL
-3064 AQADEYAKKGNYAQA
+3064 NAQA
-3079 TVLRIIGIAQ
+3079 TEYYKKGDYARATVARLIGLTQ
-3089 LSYRFASSL
+3089 LAFRFASSL

-3121 QGMAPAEA
+3121 QGMAPELA
-3129 RKAAKIIMGDALAE
+3129 RKTAKTIIGDAIAE
-3143 YALAQALIGDDP
+3143 YALAQAVIADDP
-3155 NIAPKD
+3155 NISPKE
-3161 RSAAAWNVVRARQ
+3161 RRAAAWNVVRSRQ
-3174 YQRIATAGLDAGDI
+3174 YQRIKAAGLDAGAL
-3188 KGITQN
+3188 KEITQD

-3201 NVEEEGGPGGVIG
+3201 NIEETSGFGGLIG
-3214 QAMKSTGKILS
+3214 KGMKNASELMAKV
-3225 RIGIPDLLGMF
+3225 GIPNPVGRF
-3236 SNAVAIGVNRGF
+3236 SNAIAIGINRAL
-3248 TFAGGGFVPG
+3248 TFAGGGFVPKA
-3258 VFEGSA
+3258 FEGSA
-3264 WYKTE
+3264 WYKNE
-3269 TDKVQRKIEAATG
+3269 ADKVQRKIEAATG
-3282 LGLSGLFVGLV
+3282 LGLSGVFAALV

-3300 FTHWPDD
+3300 FTKWPDD
-3307 KEEADLWEREGHKPN
+3307 KEEADLWERDGHKPN
-3322 TMELDLPGGKIL
+3322 TMELDLPDGKIL
-3334 RVSLSTGPFQFVRPA
+3334 RVSLNTGPIQIVRPA
-3349 LAAVGELQYQ
+3349 LAAIGQLQYE
-3359 QARRDR
+3359 QARRNR

-3384 ELTAMDIVS
+3384 DLTAGEIGE
-3393 ALGYGAWSAIAQ
+3393 ALAYGAWSAVGQ
-3405 GRTTSGLIGAGTYRG
+3405 GRTTSGLIGSGTYRG
-3420 TADVGKIAAA
+3420 APDMGKIAAA

-3485 RATERIMSILTGGT
+3485 RAQERIMSILTGGT

-3537 QATPEELTRMQEVRA
+3537 QATPEELTKMQEVRA

-3584 KAVGIR
+3584 KSVGIR

>member
-1 MPKLVDVENIG
+1 MPRIVDIEGVGLV
-12 LIEVPDDMGENELLE
+12 EVDDRIGENQLLE
-27 FVGTL
+27 FSQTL
-32 DQGALPA
+32 RQGALPA
-39 AGNALMREGGRMTGG
+39 AGSALMREGGRMAGG

-97 EVSPEETMA
+97 EVSLEETMA
-106 RAAMLEASPTFQMG
+106 RAAMLEAGPTFQMG

-130 FPVNPLREEDFL
+130 FPVNPLREDDLL
-142 TQVASGLGSLPVSM
+142 TQVASGLGSLPMSAL
-156 VPGVGQAAYAFRTGE
+156 PGVGQAVYAFGTAE
-171 DAAQRAGQFYDVKIA
+171 DAAQRAGQVYDAKIA
-186 QALAEGNIA
+186 QALAEGNIT

-221 TERVVG
+221 TERVIG
-227 AVPAINQALA
+227 AVLAINQAIA
-237 GKVGKNLLDD
+237 GKAGKNLLDD

-255 AGQEGLEQGLGN
+255 LGQEGSEQWLGN
-267 AVAQKT
+267 AVAKKA
-273 YNPDQKLSEGVYDST
+273 YNPDQKLSEGVYDSA
-288 SIGGTV
+288 SVGGTV
-294 GGLVGLVTGGAGRYG
+294 GGLVGLATGGAGRYG
-309 RVRRMSQI
+309 RVRRYENLD
-317 QEQRLVEG
+317 EQRAMLGAPSWTKNSPELISRLNLG
-325 PTPGGQRLQEIID
+325 ESLIAGRPGTYLGLLDQE
-338 RQAAGVAAIGG
+338 AAAIGG
-349 DPNLPLPNATATLA
+349 DPSNPLPTATATLA
-363 GINSGGAPS
+363 GINSGGPPS
-372 GPFRVTPPVTGGAPD
+372 GPIKLVPPGGNVATVGVNAVTPEEVSV
-387 DEAKIPDIALETD
+387 IPEMQLETD
-400 VTDEEIA
+400 VADEEIA
-407 TAVAPE
+407 TAVTPE
-413 TPAAAE
+413 TVAVAETSVPATPVTPATPAAA
-419 TPADPEEVQPLTIEE
+419 AEVQPLTIDE
-434 TNEYNTIIDFLDGRS
+434 TNEYNGIVDFLDGRS
-449 AFDTLEDD
+449 AYDTLEDD
-457 QWDRFNDLSFRVRE
+457 QWDRFNDLSVRVGE
-471 LEDAGFEFDEATG
+471 LEQAGFEFDEATG

-492 QEAVPVSKEPALN
+492 QERVPVSKEPALN

-520 EAEGGD
+520 EAEAGD

-541 YRTKIATGVAP
+541 YRAKIATGV
-552 TAPAEVPVT
+552 APAEVPVT
-561 PSETPTVPAAVTPA
+561 PSVAPTVPAATPTPA
-575 PGVAATAQNQPLTIE
+575 ATTAQNQPLTIE
-590 ETQEFNGINSAIG
+590 ETQEFNGIQSAIG
-603 NKGIYSALNE
+603 KKSMYGALNE
-613 EEQARYNYLNHR
+613 EEQARYSYLNRR
-625 RLGLFRVITPKEVA
+625 RLGLFRTITPELIA
-639 AAPVNPEKIRARM
+639 AAPVDLEKIRARI

-657 RPTPAPATPT
+657 R
-667 TSRTFP
+667 
-673 FQNRTVDGMIDRD
+673 
-686 TGDIVT
+686 
-692 FAKSIAGTPVE
+692 
-703 RGSQPKYTV
+703 
-712 KIDQDVS
+712 
-719 IDAQSE
+719 
-725 VALDKALQRISPGAP
+725 
-740 VRVFRNAGKGVTLDF
+740 
-755 NKPGPVTP
+755 
-763 TPTPPTRTVVLTP
+763 PTPPTRTVVLTP
-776 GAVTVTQTPAAAPA
+776 GAVTVTQTPA
-790 PTPTP
+790 PTPTPAPVPAP

-860 RARPSAATAVGQ
+860 RARPSAAAAVGQ

-936 VALMAQ
+936 VALMVQ

-1076 GIFEPFGGFKNFAL
+1076 GIFEPFDGFKNFAL

-1106 WRRTNTS
+1106 WKRTNTS
-1113 NADQVA
+1113 DADQVA

-1124 KKEGIFTA
+1124 RKEGIFTA

-1152 SQYTKMYRAFE
+1152 SQYTKMYKAFE

-1202 NALKAGRWPIVFVE
+1202 NALKAGRWPIIFVE

-1230 LEDQWRREADLA
+1230 LEGQWRREADLA

-1459 TPAAPTAT
+1459 TPAAPSEPTS
-1467 APKKRYKARE
+1467 KKRYKARE
-1477 WAFKGDILDDIID
+1477 WAFKGDILDDIIAL
-1490 SGGVMSKSQANKEG
+1490 GGVMSKSQAKKEK
-1504 RLERIKDLYDDAPR
+1504 RLEKIKDLYDDAPR

-1529 RSRGTT
+1529 RSRGTA
-1535 SGNLP
+1535 SRNQP

-1574 KGDVAAAKQE
+1574 KGDVVAAKQE
-1584 AKAAAA
+1584 SKAAAA

-1605 DDAFVDAQTEGMQSA
+1605 DDAFVDAQTEGMQNA

-1652 TPDGGYTIRDGE
+1652 TPDGGYTIRDGD
-1664 KFGVQLL
+1664 KFGVQQL

-1684 SGGGDVFEFPTE
+1684 SEGGDAFEFPTE

-1756 EKAQNQMDFG
+1756 EKAQNQMD
-1766 QSALDAIDQI
+1766 
-1776 TRNID
+1776 
-1781 ENQYSDPLL
+1781 
-1790 LTPLAKL
+1790 
-1797 ALQIAKG
+1797 
-1804 LIRAGMAIDRA
+1804 
-1815 IRQAV
+1815 
-1820 AQARESYPNDP
+1820 
-1831 VNDTQLS
+1831 
-1838 NQLIG
+1838 
-1843 LMPDQPSQDV
+1843 
-1853 SSADT
+1853 
-1858 SLAQIP
+1858 
-1864 AVFKSK
+1864 
-1870 IFVPRGKN
+1870 
-1878 LDIGAGKFDLGKEY
+1878 LG
-1892 LESERGVEESVPF
+1892 
-1905 DPFNRSVESNRA
+1905 
-1917 AVDRLQSGEQF
+1917 
-1928 GTTTVPNVLN
+1928 
-1938 VIAEA
+1938 
-1943 PARDNVILQ
+1943 
-1952 AAQALEPNGVAYF
+1952 
-1965 QIYEGDRSGNGRR
+1965 
-1978 TSRGFQNNKKTS
+1978 
-1990 DYVAE
+1990 
-1995 VRKHFRDVRT
+1995 
-2005 SGNIIVASNPK
+2005 
-2016 ASGRVSFWQLSSD
+2016 
-2029 LSGPTVRLT
+2029 
-2038 PSLDGLSDAVAE
+2038 DAVAE

-2069 EGPTPEE
+2069 ESPTPEE
-2076 SARRVLET
+2076 SARRVLEA

-2089 SVAIRAGIQ
+2089 SKAIRAGIQ
-2098 SASRWATGLQMKLSP
+2098 SASRWATDLQMKLSP

-2121 AQGSTAEPTP
+2121 AQGSKVEPTP

-2152 YSTPGKPVTT
+2152 YSEPGKPVTT

-2191 TFNEAGVK
+2191 VFNEAGVK
-2199 FRQVGDA
+2199 FRQVGNA
-2206 LFAPVDGVEQEA
+2206 LFAPVEGVDQEA

-2225 VAKAKIAEAKK
+2225 VAKKKIEEAKK

-2272 QSEASQFGIN
+2272 QSEASEFGRN

-2338 KIVGEKPEL
+2338 KIIGEKPDL
-2347 QQMLNRFGVLALAD
+2347 QEMLNRFGILALAD

-2375 TKKPT
+2375 KKKPT
-2380 TQKAKEQREIENEA
+2380 TQKAKEQRALEDEA
-2394 IEQIIR
+2394 IEQIIQ
-2400 NALALGVTEPA
+2400 NALALGVTEPV

-2430 GTQAKVQK
+2430 ATQAKVQK

-2443 VKEAEFNA
+2443 VKQAEFNA
-2451 GWNVM
+2451 GWAVM
-2456 MASAAGDEE
+2456 MASAAGNEE
-2465 LLGQYRDAMAAE
+2465 LSTQYQEAKDAGE
-2477 EDPDPEAI
+2477 EPDPEAI

-2601 LNNFLEV
+2601 LNNFLDVKV
-2608 KAKVGPTTASARLQ
+2608 KAGPTTASASLQ

-2646 VAKTYLK
+2646 VAKTYLT

-2682 EKLTDEWMQ
+2682 ENLTDEWMQ

-2740 ERLAGGIRAG
+2740 ERLVGGIRSG

-2777 KRALNTPQAGQAKLA
+2777 KRVLNTPQAGQAKLA
-2792 QTFSEALLAELAID
+2792 QAFSEALLAELAID

-2821 EVKFERARIQALD
+2821 EAKFERARIQALD
-2834 KAVKNL
+2834 KAVKGL
-2840 TPKQREEV
+2840 TAKQREDA

-2866 MNSATLLQSIAK
+2866 MNSAALLQSIAR
-2878 KSGWKI
+2878 KSGWKV

-2906 TEKEINAGIT
+2906 TEEEINAGIT

-2925 AKRLDIMREL
+2925 AKRMDIMREL

-3002 RDPSRTLRLWK
+3002 RDPNRTLRLWK
-3013 DVSNTLEDAYKARFD
+3013 DVSTTLEDAYKARFD

-3049 IMGLQTGMRALDRLK
+3049 IMGLQSGMRALDRLK

-3129 RKAAKIIMGDALAE
+3129 RKAAKTIMGDALAE
-3143 YALAQALIGDDP
+3143 YALAQALIGDNP

-3225 RIGIPDLLGMF
+3225 RVGIPDLLGMF

-3258 VFEGSA
+3258 AFEGSA

>member
-1 MPKLVDVENIG
+1 MPRIVKIPGVAELSF
-12 LIEVPDDMGENELLE
+12 PDDLGE
-27 FVGTL
+27 
-32 DQGALPA
+32 D
-39 AGNALMREGGRMTGG
+39 
-54 AMMGLTRVGLEEPA
+54 
-68 PLISAAQAESP
+68 
-79 AAMAAYERRQ
+79 
-89 AAWEKRVK
+89 
-97 EVSPEETMA
+97 
-106 RAAMLEASPTFQMG
+106 AMLEATKSFYEQSKQGAIGAASSAAVREPARQVGGAM
-120 KALQEGAKEA
+120 KALSRLGDWFQPPDYNPETGDPIWQKAESTFFGPETTVPVEKPAPVPIEQTGLYQAGESLQRGAEKM
-130 FPVNPLREEDFL
+130 FPVNPLRSEDFL
-142 TQVASGLGSLPVSM
+142 TQVGSGIGSLPTSII
-156 VPGVGQAAYAFRTGE
+156 PYAGPLIYAASAGE
-171 DAAQRAGQFYDVKIA
+171 DAAEKAGRFYDNKISEAMASGNRAEADRLQEEKKYQQALQFGINAPLGYATERFMGVVPGLKKITEGGGKLLPKLVAGQAVDNTKKVATFLTKQGLKTAGGEFLQEGSEQVGGNIGEKFYNPDAEFTSGVLDASAAGGAVGFLASVPLNLLGSKLRKNRLDKL
-186 QALAEGNIA
+186 QEFRDTRLAEGPLSGQQVSEINKRI
-195 EVNRLQAEKP
+195 VLGQP
-205 TKQYQAAFY
+205 
-214 TAPIGGL
+214 L
-221 TERVVG
+221 TEGEPG
-227 AVPAINQALA
+227 AFLS
-237 GKVGKNLLDD
+237 LLSDD
-247 IFKPLLGE
+247 P
-255 AGQEGLEQGLGN
+255 
-267 AVAQKT
+267 
-273 YNPDQKLSEGVYDST
+273 ST
-288 SIGGTV
+288 QSSV
-294 GGLVGLVTGGAGRYG
+294 GGNNAEL
-309 RVRRMSQI
+309 
-317 QEQRLVEG
+317 
-325 PTPGGQRLQEIID
+325 
-338 RQAAGVAAIGG
+338 
-349 DPNLPLPNATATLA
+349 LPNATATLA

-372 GPFRVTPPVTGGAPD
+372 GRISITPPEEGLTIPEMQLETEAAGEEATQTPVETVAPVGPITQEATDLLSKVDAGGVPMSVTANLERIANENGITVTGADTPNTIISQLRQKLTPTTTENAVQEQGAGQSLLRAEKPQPEVQMGLSEVD
-387 DEAKIPDIALETD
+387 QGGRPAEGAGA
-400 VTDEEIA
+400 EIQ
-407 TAVAPE
+407 T
-413 TPAAAE
+413 
-419 TPADPEEVQPLTIEE
+419 EVQPLTIEE
-434 TNEYNTIIDFLDGRS
+434 TNEYNRIVDLLNGASAYDMLEEEQLNRFEELAGR
-449 AFDTLEDD
+449 
-457 QWDRFNDLSFRVRE
+457 VGE
-471 LEDAGFEFDEATG
+471 LERAGFDFDETTG
-484 WTKPGVVT
+484 WTKPGVT
-492 QEAVPVSKEPALN
+492 PA
-505 PEEYS
+505 
-510 DYVNLLRREA
+510 
-520 EAEGGD
+520 
-526 NSAEFGFGEKQALTL
+526 
-541 YRTKIATGVAP
+541 ATAPVAP
-552 TAPAEVPVT
+552 TIFP
-561 PSETPTVPAAVTPA
+561 
-575 PGVAATAQNQPLTIE
+575 E
-590 ETQEFNGINSAIG
+590 ETTQVSAEQQEM
-603 NKGIYSALNE
+603 E
-613 EEQARYNYLNHR
+613 
-625 RLGLFRVITPKEVA
+625 RLRKIFTGPPRPLSV
-639 AAPVNPEKIRARM
+639 PE
-652 QQRPA
+652 
-657 RPTPAPATPT
+657 TVVPAPAPAKPRSA
-667 TSRTFP
+667 TSLAEI
-673 FQNRTVDGMIDRD
+673 GEIGAA
-686 TGDIVT
+686 TGENLRETLWNAFSTGQGPKITSEDPVVKNAKIVANKTGATIQKADFLT
-692 FAKSIAGTPVE
+692 FADEFSKAQNPADKIAAMQ
-703 RGSQPKYTV
+703 SLANK
-712 KIDQDVS
+712 VS
-719 IDAQSE
+719 PA
-725 VALDKALQRISPGAP
+725 R
-740 VRVFRNAGKGVTLDF
+740 
-755 NKPGPVTP
+755 
-763 TPTPPTRTVVLTP
+763 PTPPTRTVVLTP
-776 GAVTVTQTPAAAPA
+776 GAVTVTQTPVKPTPPVPAPA
-790 PTPTP
+790 P

-810 IGITAKANADGTI
+810 IGIIAKSNADGTI
-823 SLIGRT
+823 SLSGGT
-829 FDWRND
+829 FRWKDD

-860 RARPSAATAVGQ
+860 RARPSATVTVGQ

-926 SVVIDEQIED
+926 SIVIDEQIED
-936 VALMAQ
+936 VALMVQ
-942 AFRQK
+942 AYRQG

-977 NKIVYV
+977 KKITYV

-996 LKDYG
+996 LKDYD
-1001 IGDVEFI
+1001 IGDVNFI
-1008 TYAEMKDRPAKA
+1008 TYAEMKDRPAEA

-1076 GIFEPFGGFKNFAL
+1076 GIFESFGGFKNFAL
-1090 AYGATSVNIGN
+1090 AYGATSVNTGN

-1113 NADQVA
+1113 DADQVA

-1152 SQYTKMYRAFE
+1152 SEYTKMYTEFE

-1187 ILEASKIAIA
+1187 ILEASKINIA

-1202 NALKAGRWPIVFVE
+1202 NALKAGRWPIIFVE
-1216 TKAERKIDIPRLLD
+1216 TKAERKIDIPRLID
-1230 LEDQWRREADLA
+1230 LEAQWRRETDLA
-1242 RRMGEKIPSRSIFG
+1242 RRMNERGPSRAQFG

-1335 LHDKTGNHQTTQINV
+1335 LHDKVGNHQTTQINV

-1436 KNDLIKQETAV
+1436 KNDLIKQEQ
-1447 TPPAAPTPPVAP
+1447 PPTPPVAP
-1459 TPAAPTAT
+1459 TPAPEPAAPPVT

-1477 WAFKGDILDDIID
+1477 WASKGDILDAII
-1490 SGGVMSKSQANKEG
+1490 SLGGVMSKSQAKKEK
-1504 RLERIKDLYDDAPR
+1504 RLEKIKDLYDDAPR
-1518 LDAYFNKIFAG
+1518 LDPYFNKIFGG
-1529 RSRGTT
+1529 RSRGTA
-1535 SGNLP
+1535 SRNQP
-1540 DQLLAELAYENPGKY
+1540 DQLLAELATENPGKY
-1555 GDMSVSEFWAEVDK
+1555 GDMSVPEFWAEVEK

-1574 KGDVAAAKQE
+1574 KGDVVAMKQE

-1605 DDAFVDAQTEGMQSA
+1605 DDAFVDSQTEGMQNA
-1620 GEPDGPIQISVGSLA
+1620 GEPDGPVQISVGSLA
-1635 LGDKFSVQG
+1635 IGDKFSVQG
-1644 EQFEVTVV
+1644 ESFEVTAV
-1652 TPDGGYTIRDGE
+1652 TPDGEYTIRDGD
-1664 KFGVQLL
+1664 KFGVQQL

-1684 SGGGDVFEFPTE
+1684 RGGGDAFEFPTE
-1696 GPAPTER
+1696 GPAAPTER

-1756 EKAQNQMDFG
+1756 EKAQT
-1766 QSALDAIDQI
+1766 QI
-1776 TRNID
+1776 
-1781 ENQYSDPLL
+1781 
-1790 LTPLAKL
+1790 
-1797 ALQIAKG
+1797 
-1804 LIRAGMAIDRA
+1804 
-1815 IRQAV
+1815 
-1820 AQARESYPNDP
+1820 
-1831 VNDTQLS
+1831 
-1838 NQLIG
+1838 
-1843 LMPDQPSQDV
+1843 
-1853 SSADT
+1853 
-1858 SLAQIP
+1858 
-1864 AVFKSK
+1864 
-1870 IFVPRGKN
+1870 
-1878 LDIGAGKFDLGKEY
+1878 DLG
-1892 LESERGVEESVPF
+1892 
-1905 DPFNRSVESNRA
+1905 
-1917 AVDRLQSGEQF
+1917 
-1928 GTTTVPNVLN
+1928 
-1938 VIAEA
+1938 
-1943 PARDNVILQ
+1943 
-1952 AAQALEPNGVAYF
+1952 
-1965 QIYEGDRSGNGRR
+1965 
-1978 TSRGFQNNKKTS
+1978 
-1990 DYVAE
+1990 
-1995 VRKHFRDVRT
+1995 
-2005 SGNIIVASNPK
+2005 
-2016 ASGRVSFWQLSSD
+2016 
-2029 LSGPTVRLT
+2029 
-2038 PSLDGLSDAVAE
+2038 DAVAE
-2050 VSDAIA
+2050 ASDAIA

-2076 SARRVLET
+2076 SARRVLEA
-2084 LTNLA
+2084 LVNLA
-2089 SVAIRAGIQ
+2089 SVAIRAGVRN
-2098 SASRWATGLQMKLSP
+2098 ASLWATSLQLKLSP

-2121 AQGSTAEPTP
+2121 AQGSTVEPTP
-2131 EVIADVATLPER
+2131 EVIADVSSLPER
-2143 ATSSDFGMI
+2143 VNGSDFGMI
-2152 YSTPGKPVTT
+2152 YSTPDKPVKT
-2162 KRGAYEDTVAGR
+2162 KRGAFEDTVAGR
-2174 RSRTPEVQSA
+2174 RSRTPEVQKA
-2184 GIQLAVD
+2184 GVKLAVD
-2191 TFNEAGVK
+2191 AFNEAGIK
-2199 FRQVGDA
+2199 FRQVADG
-2206 LFAPVDGVEQEA
+2206 LFAPVDGVNQED

-2246 IQSLRNHFGVSEAFS
+2246 IQSLRNDFGASEAFS
-2261 PDTRDELYLIG
+2261 LDTRDELYLIG
-2272 QSEASQFGIN
+2272 QSEASEFGKN
-2282 LASLRA
+2282 LASLKA
-2288 SVKDFVAMARNV
+2288 SVKDFVAVARNV

-2306 AIYDNFNGE
+2306 AIYDSFNGE

-2338 KIVGEKPEL
+2338 KIVGEKPDL
-2347 QQMLNRFGVLALAD
+2347 QEMLNRFGILALAD

-2380 TQKAKEQREIENEA
+2380 TQKAKEQRALEDEA
-2394 IEQIIR
+2394 IDQIIE
-2400 NALALGVTEPA
+2400 NALALGVTEPP
-2411 QPANRK
+2411 QPPNRK
-2417 LTADERLALMTRP
+2417 LTPDERLALMTKP
-2430 GTQAKVQK
+2430 ATQAKVQK

-2443 VKEAEFNA
+2443 VKQAEFNA
-2451 GWNVM
+2451 GWAVM
-2456 MASAAGDEE
+2456 MASAAGNEE
-2465 LLGQYRDAMAAE
+2465 LSAQYQEAKDAGE
-2477 EDPDPEAI
+2477 EPDPEAI

-2523 KGTQFGPKKVAPPAP
+2523 KGTQFGTKKVAPPAP
-2538 AKIDLA
+2538 AKINLV

-2555 RVIGEQLAAIEG
+2555 RVIGEQLTAIEG

-2579 ARVMQMITANVG
+2579 ARVMQMVTANVG
-2591 SQVQLARQRV
+2591 SQIQLARQRV
-2601 LNNFLEV
+2601 LNNFLDV
-2608 KAKVGPTTASARLQ
+2608 KAKTGPTTASDSLQ

-2646 VAKTYLK
+2646 VAKTYLT
-2653 ADELSGMATR
+2653 ADELSGMATKT
-2663 PRAEKL
+2663 RAEKL

-2682 EKLTDEWMQ
+2682 ENLKDEWMQ

-2706 NAVVSQIVGA
+2706 NAAVSQIVGA
-2716 KDVSFDPALPKTD
+2716 KDVSFDPAQPKTD

-2740 ERLAGGIRAG
+2740 DRLAGGIRAG

-2777 KRALNTPQAGQAKLA
+2777 KRVLNTPQAGQAKLA
-2792 QTFSEALLAELAID
+2792 QAFSEALLAELAID

-2812 TGIALAKAF
+2812 TGLALAKAF
-2821 EVKFERARIQALD
+2821 QVKFERARIQALD
-2834 KAVKNL
+2834 LAVKNL

-2848 GPGTPLWQKIEQF
+2848 GPGRPLWQKIEEF

-2866 MNSATLLQSIAK
+2866 MNSAALLQSIAK
-2878 KSGWKI
+2878 KSGWKV
-2884 PTDEEVSRFRD
+2884 PTDEEVSRLRD

-2906 TEKEINAGIT
+2906 SEEEIKSGQTDEDVAAKNAGP
-2916 DDIKAAMNE
+2916 
-2925 AKRLDIMREL
+2925 RQDIMREI

-2955 AAKEYG
+2955 AINEVT
-2961 SANTLLKFG
+2961 SANLLFKMS
-2970 FITKQLIDVATQM
+2970 FIAKQLMDVATQM
-2983 FIYTPSR
+2983 FYYTPTR
-2990 ATATAIQRFTTS
+2990 AVGTAVERFKTS
-3002 RDPSRTLRLWK
+3002 RDPNRTTRLWK
-3013 DVSNTLEDAYKARFD
+3013 DTSNALEDAYKARFK
-3028 ALDMA
+3028 ALNMA
-3033 YKSAIQAA
+3033 LTSALEAA

-3049 IMGLQTGMRALDRLK
+3049 IMGIQSGIRALDRL
-3064 AQADEYAKKGNYAQA
+3064 NAQA
-3079 TVLRIIGIAQ
+3079 TEYYKKGDYARATVARLISLTQ
-3089 LSYRFASSL
+3089 LAFRFASSL

-3121 QGMAPAEA
+3121 QGMAPELA
-3129 RKAAKIIMGDALAE
+3129 RKTAKTIIGDAIVE
-3143 YALAQALIGDDP
+3143 YALAQSVIADDP
-3155 NIAPKD
+3155 NISPKE
-3161 RSAAAWNVVRARQ
+3161 RRAAAWNVVRSRQ
-3174 YQRIATAGLDAGDI
+3174 YQRIKAAGLDAGAL
-3188 KGITQN
+3188 KEITQD

-3201 NVEEEGGPGGVIG
+3201 NIEETSGFGGLIG
-3214 QAMKSTGKILS
+3214 KGMKNASELMAKV
-3225 RIGIPDLLGMF
+3225 GIPNPVGRF
-3236 SNAVAIGVNRGF
+3236 SNAIAIGINRAL
-3248 TFAGGGFVPG
+3248 TFAGGGFVPNA
-3258 VFEGSA
+3258 FEGSA
-3264 WYKTE
+3264 WYKNE
-3269 TDKVQRKIEAATG
+3269 ADKVQRKIEAATG
-3282 LGLSGLFVGLV
+3282 LGLSGVFAALV

-3300 FTHWPDD
+3300 FTRWPDD
-3307 KEEADLWEREGHKPN
+3307 KEEADLWERDGHKPN
-3322 TMELDLPGGKIL
+3322 TMELDLPDGKIL
-3334 RVSLSTGPFQFVRPA
+3334 RVSLNTGPIQIVRPA
-3349 LAAVGELQYQ
+3349 LAAIGQLQYE
-3359 QARRDR
+3359 QARRNR

-3384 ELTAMDIVS
+3384 DLTAGEIGW
-3393 ALGYGAWSAIAQ
+3393 ALAYGAWSAIGQ
-3405 GRTTSGLIGAGTYRG
+3405 GRTASGLIGSGTYRG
-3420 TADVGKIAAA
+3420 APDMGKIAAA

-3485 RATERIMSILTGGT
+3485 RATERIMSILTGGS
-3499 AIVGGEDPDRAYQVL
+3499 AIVGGNETDRAYQVL
-3514 AKTGWTPATP
+3514 AKTGWTPAT
-3524 QSNKFFQFGRVQR
+3524 QQNNRFHQFGRVER

-3584 KAVGIR
+3584 KSVGIR